1 MGLSAFTLPALS
13 GMVVRKKKRKI
24 RTVFNMKQ
32 LSGLEKAFADKK
44 YLSVP
49 DRIKMAME
57 LELTDSQ
64 VKTWFQNRRMKEKKE
79 RSGDS

>member
-13 GMVVRKKKRKI
+13 GIVVRKKKRKI

-57 LELTDSQ
+57 LELTDAQ

>member
-1 MGLSAFTLPALS
+1 MGLSAFTFPALS
-13 GMVVRKKKRKI
+13 DTVVRKKKRKI
-24 RTVFNMKQ
+24 RTVFTMKQ

-57 LELTDSQ
+57 LELTDAQ